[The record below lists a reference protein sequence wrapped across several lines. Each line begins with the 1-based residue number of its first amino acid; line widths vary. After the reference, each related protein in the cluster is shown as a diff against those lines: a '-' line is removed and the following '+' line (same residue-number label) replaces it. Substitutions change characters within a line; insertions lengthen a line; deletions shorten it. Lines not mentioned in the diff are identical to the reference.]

1 MIESMTR
8 ALMRLSDRD
17 SHKAALVAGGLL
29 VAAPA
34 ATWSV
39 LAVVHSSMAWRQTL
53 LRGTSWVGVA
63 IPRANPQTTPAG
75 RDRQIAHLG
84 RPARRGVARCRRTP
98 WRSPG
103 PAPTGS
109 PRPLAR
115 TAAGRPSPMPGA
127 RPGPAPPGPPPVGR
141 RRWSSRSCRWPGL
154 LAEWAQRGGG
164 WFGRVVYAVDDG
176 GRVVLVEACHL
187 EPAVR

>member
-1 MIESMTR
+1 MDGPSSRVWADSSRWASLARRRMIKSMTR

-17 SHKAALVAGGLL
+17 SHKAALAAGGLL

-53 LRGTSWVGVA
+53 LRGTSRVGVA
-63 IPRANPQTTPAG
+63 LPRANPATDPGGPRPT
-75 RDRQIAHLG
+75 DRPPRG

-109 PRPLAR
+109 PRPLAG

-127 RPGPAPPGPPPVGR
+127 VSYTHLRAHETGR
-141 RRWSSRSCRWPGL
+141 NLVCRL
-154 LAEWAQRGGG
+154 L
-164 WFGRVVYAVDDG
+164 
-176 GRVVLVEACHL
+176 L
-187 EPAVR
+187 EKKK